1 MLDSKKHMDWTN
13 EKLLEHYIK
22 CTGKTKTYIRKH
34 LLAPKT
40 DHWLTPEEAVKH
52 GIADKVVKTY

>member
-1 MLDSKKHMDWTN
+1 MVIL
-13 EKLLEHYIK
+13 
-22 CTGKTKTYIRKH
+22 KH

-52 GIADKVVKTY
+52 GIADEVIESY

>member
-1 MLDSKKHMDWTN
+1 MEWTN
-13 EKLLEHYIK
+13 QKLMEHYIK
-22 CTGKTKTYIRKH
+22 CTGKKENYIRKH

-52 GIADKVVKTY
+52 GIADVLIETY